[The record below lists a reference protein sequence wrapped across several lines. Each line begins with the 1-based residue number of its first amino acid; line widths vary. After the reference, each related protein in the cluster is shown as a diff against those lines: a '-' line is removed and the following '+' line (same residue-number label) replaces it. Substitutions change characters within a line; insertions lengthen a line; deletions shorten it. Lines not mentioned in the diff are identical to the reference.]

1 VASSDFVGQA
11 SNAVL
16 GYLLTAVSLELPVS
30 DPIAQS
36 LGFLWQK
43 GGHVVLFGVLGL
55 LAVGEPDLVRRRLL
69 LAAGGVICLAAE
81 YLQMLTETR
90 QLSAA
95 DAVIN
100 MGAFVS
106 AAILFQRHSRE
117 KANQ

>member
-16 GYLLTAVSLELPVS
+16 GYLLTALSLELPEFA
-30 DPIAQS
+30 PIAQS
-36 LGFLWQK
+36 LVLLWQK
-43 GGHVVLFGVLGL
+43 AGHVVLFGVLGL
-55 LAVGEPDLVRRRLL
+55 LAVGEPDQFRRRLL
-69 LAAGGVICLAAE
+69 LAAGGVICLVAE

-106 AAILFQRHSRE
+106 AAILFQRHSRR